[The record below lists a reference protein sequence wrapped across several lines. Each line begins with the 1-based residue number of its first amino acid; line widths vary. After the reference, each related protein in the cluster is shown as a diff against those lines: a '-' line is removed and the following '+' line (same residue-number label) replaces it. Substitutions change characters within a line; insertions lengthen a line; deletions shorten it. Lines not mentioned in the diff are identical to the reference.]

1 MNKVLIKKKSKI
13 HGFGI
18 FTKKGIEKGKQFYII
33 PLDKLYNKS
42 HKRYARIGKNKYVS
56 DNKILNWVNHSC
68 NPNTKLD
75 IKNKPK
81 LVAIKDILI
90 NEEITANYEKTELK
104 KNKIKCHCKSKNC
117 KGYFYRGE

>member
-1 MNKVLIKKKSKI
+1 MDKSLIKRKSKI

-18 FTKKGIEKGKQFYII
+18 FTGKKIKKGEQFYSV
-33 PLDKLYNKS
+33 PLDKLYKKT

-104 KNKIKCHCKSKNC
+104 KSKIKCNCGLKNC
-117 KGYFYRGE
+117 KRYFYIG